1 MNKAQI
7 KEEELKK
14 QLIKEEERK
23 KQLIRQY
30 TEELFGDKY
39 SITFVC
45 RGKDSNYRS
54 EIIEEIAEIESI
66 LQLVQDK
73 LDFCKN
79 LKKRTSENVAEK
91 YALIYCLRN
100 RLGYRPRAIAHV
112 LTNRDHTTIPYACQK
127 AEDWLY
133 TEDPIFTDIIFQ
145 ITQII

>member
-7 KEEELKK
+7 KEEE
-14 QLIKEEERK
+14 QK

-30 TEELFGDKY
+30 AKELFGDKY
-39 SITFVC
+39 QITFNVT
-45 RGKDSNYRS
+45 GKNSIYRS
-54 EIIEEIAEIESI
+54 EILEEITEIESI
-66 LQLVQDK
+66 LEIVQEK

-79 LKKRTSENVAEK
+79 LKKRTSENIAEK

-112 LTNRDHTTIPYACQK
+112 LTNRDHTAIPYACKK

>member
-1 MNKAQI
+1 MNNAQI
-7 KEEELKK
+7 KEEE
-14 QLIKEEERK
+14 QK
-23 KQLIRQY
+23 KQLIRKY
-30 TEELFGDKY
+30 VEELFGDKY

-45 RGKDSNYRS
+45 IGKKSIYS
-54 EIIEEIAEIESI
+54 EEILKEISEIESI

-79 LKKRTSENVAEK
+79 LRKRTSENVSEK

-100 RLGYRPRAIAHV
+100 SLGYRPRAIAHV

-127 AEDWLY
+127 AEDWIY